1 MSGFRLD
8 KLAPA
13 LRGMPRGAPILIE
26 LPDGRL
32 AEIASIR
39 PTQARAREAV
49 IEGGASA
56 QRATYAIVR
65 VAASA

>member
-1 MSGFRLD
+1 
-8 KLAPA
+8 
-13 LRGMPRGAPILIE
+13 MPRGAPILIE